1 MRKPA
6 WAEAENVTFENSER
20 PTPAEAKAALR
31 RDVNEILIAERMGY
45 SDLSGK
51 TTKYAEVKERI
62 AIIAHTRLI
71 DWVAECDMGPLVG
84 IKRTCF
90 VYALNRWRAKC
101 NDSLSL

>member
-1 MRKPA
+1 MTKPA
-6 WAEAENVTFENSER
+6 WAQAENVTFEDTKR

-31 RDVNEILIAERMGY
+31 RDVNEILIAEGMGY
-45 SDLSGK
+45 SDLSSK
-51 TTKYAEVKERI
+51 STRYAEVKERI

-71 DWVAECDMGPLVG
+71 DWVAECDMGSLVG

-90 VYALNRWRAKC
+90 VDALNRWRAKC